1 MNKINRSHVMIVSLG
16 GLLLFIADLSLG
28 NVHIPFR
35 DIIAGLFGGDFDNE
49 IWSNIF
55 YYFRLPR
62 AITAVLVGAGLG
74 ISGLQ
79 MQTLFRNPLAG
90 PFVLGISSGASL
102 GVAILVL
109 ASYSLGGI
117 LIGSGITGWGTVIA
131 ASLGA
136 GFVFLIILLVSF
148 RVKESMSLLI
158 IGIMVASITGS
169 IVGALQYFSSAEQIQ
184 IFLIWTLGSLGGV
197 TWAELQV
204 LIPTVVI
211 GSMLAFL
218 MFKPLNALLL
228 GDNYATSLGIDLKR
242 SRLLIIVSTCILAGA
257 ITAFSGPIAFIG
269 LAVPHITRLVF
280 NTSDHKKLIP
290 FVALTGII
298 LMLICDIIS
307 QLPGQED
314 VLPIN
319 IVTSLVGAPV
329 VIWIIMRKRVSKNAF
344 S

>member
-1 MNKINRSHVMIVSLG
+1 MILISLA

-28 NVHIPFR
+28 NVHIPINVIFS
-35 DIIAGLFGGDFDNE
+35 GLFGGHIENE

-117 LIGSGITGWGTVIA
+117 LVGSGLTGWGTVIA
-131 ASLGA
+131 ASLGS
-136 GFVFLIILLVSF
+136 GFVFLIILLVSL
-148 RVKESMSLLI
+148 RIRESTSLLI

-184 IFLIWTLGSLGGV
+184 IFLIWTLGSLGSV

-204 LIPTVVI
+204 LIPAVVM
-211 GSMLAFL
+211 GSLIAFFL
-218 MFKPLNALLL
+218 FKSLNALLL
-228 GDNYATSLGIDLKR
+228 GDNYASNLGVNLQR
-242 SRLLIIVSTCILAGA
+242 SRILIIISTCILAGS

-290 FVALTGII
+290 LVALTGLI
-298 LMLICDIIS
+298 LLLICDIIS

-319 IVTSLVGAPV
+319 IVTSIVGAPV
-329 VIWIIMRKRVSKNAF
+329 VIWIIMRKRVSNNAF